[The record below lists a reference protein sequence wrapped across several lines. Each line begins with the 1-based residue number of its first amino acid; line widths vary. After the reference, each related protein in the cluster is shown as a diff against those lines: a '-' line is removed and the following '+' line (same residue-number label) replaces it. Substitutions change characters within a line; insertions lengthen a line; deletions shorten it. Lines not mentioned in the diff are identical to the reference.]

1 MRRRQLSAFT
11 NIFARSGYCVR
22 VASTNGV
29 RRGPGRP
36 PNPTRARER
45 QRTLTEAAA
54 LEFAE
59 KGYHKASITDITQRA
74 GVGRG
79 TFYLYFDTKRDALD
93 AVIDNY
99 FQRTVAAV
107 NDTSELLGDAVDFHQ
122 YLRTVFTRL
131 FDMLDNSPEIMQVIL
146 REGLLDSAMT
156 KRMFGILDLA
166 ESVNTAI
173 IERARADGAITSAV
187 DSTFLAHAIT
197 GLSMAAT
204 LKAIRGELAGDAR
217 EAYIGS
223 FIELVRA
230 MTTIPPTLANS

>member
-1 MRRRQLSAFT
+1 MSRHVRAFS
-11 NIFARSGYCVR
+11 NIFASSGYCVR
-22 VASTNGV
+22 VASTDGG

-45 QRTLTEAAA
+45 QRALTEAAA

-93 AVIDNY
+93 AVIDSY
-99 FQRTVAAV
+99 FQRTLAAV
-107 NDTSELLGDAVDFHQ
+107 NDTSDLLGNAGDFELH
-122 YLRTVFTRL
+122 LRTVFTRL

-146 REGLLDSAMT
+146 REGLLDTAMT
-156 KRMFGILDLA
+156 KRMFGILDLIEA
-166 ESVNTAI
+166 INVTI
-173 IERARADGAITSAV
+173 IERAVDDGAITDTV
-187 DSTFLAHAIT
+187 DAPFLAHAIT

-204 LKAIRGELAGDAR
+204 LKAIRGELAVDAR
-217 EAYIGS
+217 ESYIAS
-223 FIELVRA
+223 FVQLVRSA
-230 MTTIPPTLANS
+230 TTNSAPAANS

>member
-1 MRRRQLSAFT
+1 M
-11 NIFARSGYCVR
+11 
-22 VASTNGV
+22 ASTNGD

-36 PNPTRARER
+36 PNPQRARER

-93 AVIDNY
+93 AVIDSY
-99 FQRTVAAV
+99 FQRTLAAV
-107 NDTSELLGDAVDFHQ
+107 NDTSDLSGKAGDFEQH
-122 YLRTVFTRL
+122 LRTVFTRL

-156 KRMFGILDLA
+156 KRMFGILDLI
-166 ESVNTAI
+166 ESVNITI
-173 IERARADGAITSAV
+173 IEQARADGTITSAI
-187 DSTFLAHAIT
+187 DAAFLAHAIT

-204 LKAIRGELAGDAR
+204 LKAVRGELAGDAR
-217 EAYIGS
+217 QAYIDS
-223 FIELVRA
+223 FIELVRSI
-230 MTTIPPTLANS
+230 TTVPPALANS

>member
-1 MRRRQLSAFT
+1 M
-11 NIFARSGYCVR
+11 
-22 VASTNGV
+22 ASTSSG

-36 PNPTRARER
+36 PNPARARER
-45 QRTLTEAAA
+45 QRALTEAAA

-79 TFYLYFDTKRDALD
+79 TFYLYFDTKRDVLD
-93 AVIDNY
+93 AVIDSY

-107 NDTSELLGDAVDFHQ
+107 NDTSDLLGNASDFELH
-122 YLRTVFTRL
+122 LRTVFTRL

-146 REGLLDSAMT
+146 REGLLDTAMT
-156 KRMFGILDLA
+156 KRMLGILDLIEA
-166 ESVNTAI
+166 INVTI
-173 IERARADGAITSAV
+173 IEQAVMDGAITAAV
-187 DSTFLAHAIT
+187 DIPFLAHAIT

-204 LKAIRGELAGDAR
+204 LKAIRGELEGDAR

-223 FIELVRA
+223 FIQLVRTA
-230 MTTIPPTLANS
+230 TTGSTPVANS

>member
-1 MRRRQLSAFT
+1 M
-11 NIFARSGYCVR
+11 
-22 VASTNGV
+22 ASTNGD

-36 PNPTRARER
+36 PNPQRARER

-74 GVGRG
+74 GVGRA

-93 AVIDNY
+93 AVIDSY
-99 FQRTVAAV
+99 FQRTLAAV
-107 NDTSELLGDAVDFHQ
+107 NDTSDLSGNAGDFEQH
-122 YLRTVFTRL
+122 LRTVFTRL

-156 KRMFGILDLA
+156 KRMFGILDLI
-166 ESVNTAI
+166 ESVNITI
-173 IERARADGAITSAV
+173 IEQARADGTITSAI
-187 DSTFLAHAIT
+187 DAAFLAHAIT

-204 LKAIRGELAGDAR
+204 LKAVRGELAGDAR
-217 EAYIGS
+217 ETYIDS
-223 FIELVRA
+223 FIELVRSI
-230 MTTIPPTLANS
+230 TTVPPALANS